1 MVEQARRG
9 RGQTRQQDQVSSGG
23 DRGEH
28 RARGGGQEGS
38 DDASEEWS
46 GESTGELEG
55 SATEE
60 EATNSGGRSGE
71 GTRGQQQNWT
81 RMEASRVS
89 CMGMRGP
96 EKATPGTPP
105 PTAANKEGA
114 RGRHGA
120 RPAQRGGQGGRRE
133 KSAGKPPECGAT
145 VGAARPLE
153 WPTIPPEWGRRRGAA
168 RPPKWQK
175 THGGPDREWAGESSC
190 HRASTPPE

>member
-105 PTAANKEGA
+105 PH
-114 RGRHGA
+114 GR
-120 RPAQRGGQGGRRE
+120 Q
-133 KSAGKPPECGAT
+133 
-145 VGAARPLE
+145 
-153 WPTIPPEWGRRRGAA
+153 
-168 RPPKWQK
+168 
-175 THGGPDREWAGESSC
+175 
-190 HRASTPPE
+190 